1 MSQITLSYVTISIRL
16 FLVLLDATLIVA
28 SFPMWIKCLCVNLDL
43 PQSRFSLAL
52 RDPMALGT
60 RMLMMISHTLDNIVH
75 DLGGII

>member
-1 MSQITLSYVTISIRL
+1 MSRITLSYVTISIRL

-28 SFPMWIKCLCVNLDL
+28 SFPMWVKCLCVNLDL

-52 RDPMALGT
+52 RDPMAL
-60 RMLMMISHTLDNIVH
+60 MMISHTLDNIVH